1 MSKEKTNT
9 YREIVRSASQVQDQA
24 FGFDN
29 YHAFIVGIN
38 NYQFVPPLNTAVND
52 AQRLAKILADN
63 HGYTVHEVL
72 INPTGAALQSFLI
85 DMKNKVGEKDAV
97 LIYFAGHGIALEDEK
112 GMNGYI
118 VPADA
123 KANDGST
130 LIPMQFLNE
139 CFAALTCRHF
149 LLILDCCFAGS
160 IRWASTQRNIDAL
173 FLPKRIYKERFE
185 RYIMDKAWQV
195 LASASHDQKAFD
207 SLKGFRNER
216 DTEGLDHSPFALAL
230 FEALSGKADIIPA
243 DGGDGIITA
252 TELYL
257 YLREE
262 VEIPTLAANV
272 RLRQTPS
279 IFTLPNH
286 DKGEFI
292 FFAPNHRLNL
302 PPIPHRNPFKGLQS
316 FDEVDKELFYGRERV
331 VKALLDKVTTQR
343 LTIVTGASGSG
354 KSSLVKAGL
363 IPLLRENGF
372 NVFPVIR
379 PTQKPLEVLAQ
390 VNLPENK
397 EKTVWIIDQFE
408 ELLTQSN
415 DEDRLKF
422 IEILRGYIQEGLTV
436 IVTVRA
442 DFEPQFEMEEWAEW
456 QSGRFPVRQFSV
468 EEIREVIVR
477 PTIQEVLQFDK
488 PSVIDQIIEEVR
500 QSPNAL
506 PLLSFTL
513 SELYEKYVNSGRNDR
528 LLTEN
533 DYKSLGGVI
542 GSLRKKADKI
552 YTALEP
558 AQQDAMR
565 NMMLRMVSIVG
576 GEYAGKRVFK
586 TDLVFTDPEETKRIE
601 TVIKKMEEARLILS
615 DRDNNGRPYVE
626 PAHDALIRSWSKL
639 SSWVKDF
646 SFENINLLSKLTDAT
661 SDYFSSPDE
670 GRLWSQTVNL
680 KLTKEEAFQIILNKN
695 EKDFIQK
702 SQQLEED
709 RFQESENKRI
719 EAENARNEAL
729 KEKKKAQ
736 QRTWVAIGF
745 LVLAIIGGISFYF
758 QQKIA
763 KDNLNKFVLEQK
775 DKNNQKL
782 PILMQEAKNFEN
794 GEEPEYALKRY
805 AEIQTLIDSFKIT
818 DKEISISLDSL
829 NAGQIRSFNLVKK

>member
-9 YREIVRSASQVQDQA
+9 YREIVRSTSQVQDPI

-38 NYQFVPPLNTAVND
+38 DYQHVSPLNTAVND
-52 AQRLAKILADN
+52 ARRLAKLLVEN
-63 HGYTVHEVL
+63 HHYQTHSL
-72 INPTGAALQSFLI
+72 FNPTGLELTTFLT
-85 DMKNKVGEKDAV
+85 DMKNTVGEKDAV
-97 LIYFAGHGIALEDEK
+97 LFYFAGHGIALEDEK

-130 LIPMQFLNE
+130 LIPMQFLNK
-139 CFAALTCRHF
+139 CFAALPCRHF

-185 RYIMDKAWQV
+185 RYIMDMAWQV

-316 FDEVDKELFYGRERV
+316 FDEADKELFYGRERV
-331 VKALLDKVTTQR
+331 VKVLLGKVTTQR
-343 LTIVTGASGSG
+343 LTVVTGASGTG

-363 IPLLRENGF
+363 IPLLKENGY
-372 NVFPVIR
+372 NVLPVIR

-390 VNLPENK
+390 VNLLENK
-397 EKTVWIIDQFE
+397 EKVVLVIDQFE

-422 IEILRGYIQEGLTV
+422 IDILRGYIQNGLTV

-442 DFEPQFEMEEWAEW
+442 DFEPQFEMDDWAEW
-456 QSGRFPVRQFSV
+456 QSGRFPMLQFSV
-468 EEIREVIVR
+468 EELREVIVK

-528 LLTEN
+528 ILTEN

-552 YTALEP
+552 YAELEP
-558 AQQDAMR
+558 SEQDAMR

-586 TDLVFTDPEETKRIE
+586 TDFVFTDPEETKRIE
-601 TVIKKMEEARLILS
+601 AVIKKMEEARLILS
-615 DRDNNGRPYVE
+615 DKDNNRRPFVE
-626 PAHDALIRSWSKL
+626 PAHDALVRAWIKLREWVTVRGEENVLLQNKL
-639 SSWVKDF
+639 SEAVNDYDALKNKELLWHDDPRLDIIILRGGNNSWLNARENLFMLESIAEKTRRAKRRRYELIGAF
-646 SFENINLLSKLTDAT
+646 SILGLLLIGAIYFAFASNKNANQANINAEESK
-661 SDYFSSPDE
+661 
-670 GRLWSQTVNL
+670 
-680 KLTKEEAFQIILNKN
+680 KN
-695 EKDFIQK
+695 
-702 SQQLEED
+702 
-709 RFQESENKRI
+709 
-719 EAENARNEAL
+719 
-729 KEKKKAQ
+729 AQ
-736 QRTWVAIGF
+736 
-745 LVLAIIGGISFYF
+745 
-758 QQKIA
+758 IA
-763 KDNLNKFVLEQK
+763 KDNEATAKANENRALNNL
-775 DKNNQKL
+775 KL
-782 PILMQEAKNFEN
+782 YKLQEADRFMIDADTYSKSGHNAYAAAALDSVQQIKN
-794 GEEPEYALKRY
+794 EYFQDSLPL
-805 AEIQTLIDSFKIT
+805 QTRIDSLKLIL
-818 DKEISISLDSL
+818 K
-829 NAGQIRSFNLVKK
+829 